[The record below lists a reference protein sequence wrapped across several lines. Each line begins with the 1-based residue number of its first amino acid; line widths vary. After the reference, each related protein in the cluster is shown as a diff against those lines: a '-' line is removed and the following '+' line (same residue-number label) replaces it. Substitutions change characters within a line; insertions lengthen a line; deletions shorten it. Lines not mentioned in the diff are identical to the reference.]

1 MATDDTQ
8 AGALLGRSDDQAR
21 LLELAAGARSR
32 RGAAITIVGAPGVG
46 KTALLRA
53 VAPAGVRAI
62 DVTAAHSEVT
72 LPWTGLAALLEPLIG
87 YETALTPTARGALRG
102 ALALEQP
109 TVADSARVLH
119 AAVALLR
126 AAGAQEPLVLRID
139 DVQWL
144 DPSSRQAIAFI
155 ARRAASIGIAAIAVW
170 SQRGE
175 PFEPWPGVRAPA
187 RPRGSAPRWS

>member
-1 MATDDTQ
+1 MASWPRIDRQ
-8 AGALLGRSDDQAR
+8 GAELLGRTDELAR
-21 LLELAAGARSR
+21 LDELAAGARSQ

-62 DVTAAHSEVT
+62 DVIAAESEVA
-72 LPWTGLAALLEPLIG
+72 LPWTGLAALLEPLLG

-119 AAVALLR
+119 AAVALLG
-126 AAGAQEPLVLRID
+126 AAGAHEPLLLRVD

-155 ARRAASIGIAAIAVW
+155 ARRAARHRHRRDRRVVGARRA
-170 SQRGE
+170 
-175 PFEPWPGVRAPA
+175 VRAVA
-187 RPRGSAPRWS
+187 RRAAS